1 MGKRGPKPTPTA
13 VLAARG
19 SWRADARISAGEPQ
33 ARLEAPECPEW
44 LSDDARTAWHQL
56 VPLLLRS
63 GLLAQL
69 DRNALAR
76 YCSNL
81 ALWMQC
87 AAKANEEDGIITH
100 DYSGDNESAHVALML
115 KLDDKLTKAEDRFGL
130 NPTARASIGNTL
142 MKDDEK
148 PNTKARFFA

>member
-1 MGKRGPKPTPTA
+1 MGRRGPKPTPTA
-13 VLAARG
+13 QLAARG

-33 ARLEAPECPEW
+33 ARTEAPECPEW

-69 DRNALAR
+69 DRNSLAR

-81 ALWMQC
+81 ALWKSCVQRVSESGTTNMGYVGD
-87 AAKANEEDGIITH
+87 EE
-100 DYSGDNESAHVALML
+100 SPHVALML
-115 KLDDKLTKAEDRFGL
+115 KLDDRLTKAEDRYGL
-130 NPTARASIGNTL
+130 NPTARASIGNVM